1 MNLTAKDKL
10 GFYTVGQQRVDS
22 KIDACILGTKLNQH
36 PEWQFSNHV
45 WQSQNWLNEPELD
58 ILELYKIRARQIR
71 EMYDYVI
78 INYSGGSDSETI
90 VDAFLN
96 AGCYID
102 EIVTIWN
109 RKHTK
114 HVVTDPNFTT
124 PKNIEAEF
132 ELTTRPGLERIKNA
146 SPTTK
151 ITYVDV
157 SDATV
162 DCYQKL
168 DGEEW
173 LLNTVEHLHPQFVT
187 RWSFTRERHQ
197 LLTLD
202 RGLKTAVLFGVDKPR
217 ICIKNGKYYT
227 YFIDT
232 IANSFR
238 GGVNLNI
245 LDYNNAEYVFF
256 YWTPDMP
263 EIVIKQ
269 SQMIRRWFELNPAL
283 KSIINWPIMDHRNRQ
298 AYEIITRSIVYPQ
311 WNLNTFQCAKTS
323 STVYTEWDDWFFK
336 EFKGTKIYD
345 NWFKGVEYVEH
356 NIDKKYLKYDFNG
369 RFDGFV
375 GIING
380 LFALEE

>member
-1 MNLTAKDKL
+1 MKLAANDKL

-22 KIDACILGTKLNQH
+22 KIDACILGTKLNQP

-45 WQSQNWLNEPELD
+45 WQSQNWLAEPELD

-114 HVVTDPNFTT
+114 HVVTDPAFTT

-151 ITYVDV
+151 ITYIDV

-217 ICIKNGKYYT
+217 ICIKDEKYYT

-238 GGVNLNI
+238 GGVNLNL

-269 SQMIRRWFELNPAL
+269 SQMIRRWFELNPHL
-283 KSIINWPIMDHRNRQ
+283 KPILNWPIMDHRNRQ
-298 AYEIITRSIVYPQ
+298 TYEIITRSIVYPQ

-323 STVYTEWDDWFFK
+323 STVYTEWDDWFFN

-345 NWFKGVEYVEH
+345 NWFKGVKYVENH
-356 NIDKKYLKYDFNG
+356 IDKKYLKYDFDG
-369 RFDGFV
+369 RFDGFT
-375 GIING
+375 GMING
-380 LFALEE
+380 LFALN